1 MMSDMKTF
9 TARDLSRST
18 AAVLAAS
25 EVDGV
30 AKINTRDGR
39 VFELRPVVSNAS
51 EDTNVS
57 NAVAKHLKWK
67 QRMRMRFPAAI
78 PACVFDEVTHALSED
93 RGV

>member
-1 MMSDMKTF
+1 MSDMKTF
-9 TARDLSRST
+9 TARDLSRSA

-39 VFELRPVVSNAS
+39 VFELRPVAPEPSGMA
-51 EDTNVS
+51 NVPS
-57 NAVAKHLKWK
+57 AVARHLEWK
-67 QRMRMRFPAAI
+67 KMMKSRFPLVIPSAA
-78 PACVFDEVTHALSED
+78 FDEVTRALSEE